1 MPKTKRVLY
10 FDGESFDDEK
20 NFGKPKK
27 GYIQCILGVGCK
39 INDRDKILFYQ
50 GSITEGELDGEGK
63 ISIVDVLEPKIIQYW
78 HGQIVGGEM
87 GATIVSN
94 LEPSAIQ
101 KISPYVLTNANK
113 LIFAT
118 DLLKPELMD
127 VLSVLAANGINPSKR
142 LLVHAFK
149 DDDESFE
156 TSIFNAQN
164 DAKISQE
171 ISDVKRVTSNNY
183 SAKNHA

>member
-27 GYIQCILGVGCK
+27 GYIQCILGEGCK
-39 INDRDKILFYQ
+39 INDRDKIFFYQ

-63 ISIVDVLEPKIIQYW
+63 IHIIDVLDPKTKHYW
-78 HGQIVGGEM
+78 HGQIVGGAT
-87 GATIVSN
+87 GAAIVSN
-94 LEPSAIQ
+94 LGTSTKELTE
-101 KISPYVLTNANK
+101 YVLTNAKK
-113 LIFAT
+113 LIFVMDWLT
-118 DLLKPELMD
+118 QELMD
-127 VLSVLAANGINPSKR
+127 VISVLAANRINPSKR
-142 LLVHAFK
+142 LLLHAFI

-156 TSIFNAQN
+156 TSILNAQN

-171 ISDVKRVTSNNY
+171 ISDVKRVASNNY
-183 SAKNHA
+183 STKNHA